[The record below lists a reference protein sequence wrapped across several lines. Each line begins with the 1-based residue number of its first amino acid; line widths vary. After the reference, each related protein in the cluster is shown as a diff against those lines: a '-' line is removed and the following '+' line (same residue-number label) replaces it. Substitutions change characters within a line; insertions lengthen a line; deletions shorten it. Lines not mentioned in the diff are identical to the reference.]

1 MKYKPT
7 KLDNLILNVILVN
20 IWIYIYL
27 FLHVRLLRDDQ
38 LRNVFRSWIE
48 YTLQR
53 NSFLKHTSE
62 VLIVM
67 LSCIPDGCFEE
78 AEIPRGSVYDG
89 QLQTP
94 YPDPS
99 ANCEGLLYRAIDPSL
114 LHVTFS
120 TISADTSI
128 DLLPQYVINCSEIQ

>member
-1 MKYKPT
+1 M
-7 KLDNLILNVILVN
+7 
-20 IWIYIYL
+20 
-27 FLHVRLLRDDQ
+27 
-38 LRNVFRSWIE
+38 
-48 YTLQR
+48 
-53 NSFLKHTSE
+53 KHTSE

-114 LHVTFS
+114 LRVTFP

-128 DLLPQYVINCSEIQ
+128 DLLPQYMVNCSEIQ